1 MKEKIIGIYKIEN
14 KLTGKFYIGSSKN
27 IQRRW
32 SAHKSAANKKELDL
46 YKDMRELGIE
56 NFIFSVIEECKEDE
70 LRIKEQYYIDSLKPS
85 YNKVKASTGI
95 AISAD
100 VNFNE
105 YHRLYLE
112 TQEKYNKEHKEYC
125 REWYKAHKEYFKK
138 YYSDHKKK

>member
-1 MKEKIIGIYKIEN
+1 MKKKTIGIYKIEN

-27 IQRRW
+27 IQSRW

-46 YKDMRELGIE
+46 YKDMIELGIE

-70 LRIKEQYYIDSLKPS
+70 LRIKEQYYIDSLKPT
-85 YNKVKASTGI
+85 YNKAKASTGI

-105 YHRLYLE
+105 YHRLYLA
-112 TQEKYNKEHKEYC
+112 TQEKYNKEHTEYC
-125 REWYKAHKEYFKK
+125 REWNKAHKEYFKK
-138 YYSDHKKK
+138 YYADHRKK